1 MSSKNN
7 SGNTSGSGFWGFL
20 GRNWWKFLIG
30 IIIAITLIS
39 TLSTWGSALAQAF
52 KSLLGLGNAAAN
64 AAKQQLSNC
73 GIGTQTASSCSSG
86 KDCVTSCGRT
96 CTCDPKTGYC
106 MMCKTDSDCPKGF
119 SCDENSKCAGGLF
132 APGCYVGLGIL
143 FAGLTWVITT
153 LGAAFIGSRGRSK
166 LGEQAEAEGVKNGG
180 LDDIDQAQLENDA
193 RENATKAAEDGK
205 IPESEVEN
213 TTVKSMTKVG
223 NINCAA
229 KTKAAIEDAG
239 ATGAKSKEAVQKGV
253 QEVDDNLA
261 NEQAAE
267 REQAEND
274 GPGAEEA
281 NAEAENF
288 EDGFINDAMALALY
302 STHIRLA
309 QTHSDARRRVT
320 HSKLAVR
327 RAKRLQKMG
336 YKLPTLDDMAL
347 VSPPGKKMYVSNAG
361 IPIMP
366 ITTTCGGA
374 FAGSGIDYANLSGV
388 NCSDRIKFHLEEVT
402 CPARCNSQGG
412 PCCNSNTVYDMCWRS
427 PDFGTAV
434 GCKS

>member
-64 AAKQQLSNC
+64 AAKQQLSSC

-166 LGEQAEAEGVKNGG
+166 LGDQAEAEGVKNGG
-180 LDDIDQAQLENDA
+180 LDDIDQKQLENDA
-193 RENATKAAEDGK
+193 RENATKAAEEGK
-205 IPESEVEN
+205 ISESEVEN
-213 TTVKSMTKVG
+213 TTVESMAKVG
-223 NINCAA
+223 NRNCAA
-229 KTKAAIEDAG
+229 KTKAAIESAG
-239 ATGAKSKEAVQKGV
+239 ATGAKSKEAVQEGM
-253 QEVDDNLA
+253 QQVDENLA
-261 NEQAAE
+261 EEEAEQK
-267 REQAEND
+267 EQAEAEGED
-274 GPGAEEA
+274 GEAANEEA
-281 NAEAENF
+281 DNFAEDFTPVEMSL
-288 EDGFINDAMALALY
+288 GLY
-302 STHIRLA
+302 SAHIRLA

-327 RAKRLQKMG
+327 RAKRLQKAG

-388 NCSDRIKFHLEEVT
+388 HLEEVT

-434 GCKS
+434 GCKR